1 MRPET
6 KNGPRPVSARPLP
19 RAWALGPTVNER
31 AAETAHVRPPPG
43 PQSARSPAGRCRP
56 SDLIRWLPGLL
67 AGSKPTS
74 ATGRPNPRPISSP
87 FLHFFRPRLRS
98 SGRHGRSVR
107 KRRRRRRPPRR
118 RARSPERERAA
129 VERPDGGA
137 RARAPDPRRTQAS
150 SGPRWF
156 CAGGGRGSGAR
167 RWPARA
173 TGKPAAF
180 FFLVSWILGLGLGFR
195 WVFFVD
201 PRSIFI
207 SVTSFYFLSVDL
219 SKMNPKNHDLQLDR
233 RLIPMMDCILLCF

>member
-1 MRPET
+1 M
-6 KNGPRPVSARPLP
+6 K
-19 RAWALGPTVNER
+19 
-31 AAETAHVRPPPG
+31 
-43 PQSARSPAGRCRP
+43 
-56 SDLIRWLPGLL
+56 SD
-67 AGSKPTS
+67 
-74 ATGRPNPRPISSP
+74 GRPGFSADQKPATTGSVTLAAHFFPLLR
-87 FLHFFRPRLRS
+87 FFRPRLRS
-98 SGRHGRSVR
+98 GGRHGRSER

-233 RLIPMMDCILLCF
+233 RLIPMLGCFLLCF